1 MNNDTNIYDS
11 TEPTECEIT
20 EYSYTTINKNGNC
33 AAETEN
39 HYEMEE
45 VNDYLVPTTTSLK
58 RTEVSS
64 VPEDTDVYSTVDTIQ
79 GSKQVPKKPV
89 LLKESNESTTLLSVN
104 PSLSTSTSNGQHSQL
119 GSIRTSQLPL
129 ISSDEEG
136 QGEEPDV
143 YSDIYS
149 VVDN

>member
-11 TEPTECEIT
+11 TEPTKFENA
-20 EYSYTTINKNGNC
+20 EYSYTTINENANC
-33 AAETEN
+33 ATETEN
-39 HYEMEE
+39 HYEMED
-45 VNDYLVPTTTSLK
+45 VNDYLVPTTTFLK

-64 VPEDTDVYSTVDTIQ
+64 VPEDIDVYSTVDTIQ

-104 PSLSTSTSNGQHSQL
+104 PSLPTSTSNGQHSQL

-136 QGEEPDV
+136 QGEGPDAC
-143 YSDIYS
+143 SDIYS

>member
-11 TEPTECEIT
+11 TEPTRCKNT
-20 EYSYTTINKNGNC
+20 EYSYTTINENANC
-33 AAETEN
+33 VTETEN
-39 HYEMEE
+39 NYEMEDA
-45 VNDYLVPTTTSLK
+45 NDYLVPTTTLK

-64 VPEDTDVYSTVDTIQ
+64 VPEDTDVYSTVDIIQ
-79 GSKQVPKKPV
+79 GSEQVPKKPV
-89 LLKESNESTTLLSVN
+89 LPKESNESTTLLSVN
-104 PSLSTSTSNGQHSQL
+104 PSLPTSTSDGQHPQL

-136 QGEEPDV
+136 QGEGPDV
-143 YSDIYS
+143 YSNIYS